1 MTWSRKPAVAE
12 THLSSDTS
20 GFHSRQ
26 SLVELIDEA
35 LDRLVERLRS
45 AGADEA
51 EKILDSVVVLKRL
64 REELS
69 K

>member
-1 MTWSRKPAVAE
+1 MNSHE
-12 THLSSDTS
+12 T
-20 GFHSRQ
+20 
-26 SLVELIDEA
+26 LIGLLDEA
-35 LDRLVERLRS
+35 LDSLVERLRS